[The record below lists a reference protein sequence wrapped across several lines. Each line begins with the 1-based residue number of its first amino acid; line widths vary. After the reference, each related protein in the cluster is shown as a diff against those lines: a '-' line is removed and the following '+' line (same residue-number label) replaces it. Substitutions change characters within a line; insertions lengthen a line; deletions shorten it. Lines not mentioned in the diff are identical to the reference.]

1 MNPIRAGRPAIIVA
15 ALAIG
20 LMGCG
25 SGTTTVEVT
34 LEEWAVV
41 LSASDAPAGAVT
53 FEVTNDGPNDFHEF
67 VVVRTDLA
75 PSELP
80 TDEDGAVL
88 EDGDGMEVID
98 EIEDLEV
105 GSTETLALELEAG
118 KYVLICNIVEED
130 AGETEAHYAMGMRT
144 AFTVG
149 D

>member
-1 MNPIRAGRPAIIVA
+1 MSPVRAGRLAIIVA

-20 LMGCG
+20 LIGCG
-25 SGTTTVEVT
+25 TATTNVEVT
-34 LEEWAVV
+34 LQEWAVV
-41 LSASDAPAGAVT
+41 PSASSVPAGIVS
-53 FEVTNDGPNDFHEF
+53 FEVTNDGPDDVHEF

-80 TDEDGAVL
+80 TDETGAVL
-88 EDGDGMEVID
+88 EDGDRMEVID
-98 EIEDLEV
+98 EIEDLAV
-105 GSTETLALELEAG
+105 GSTETLALDLEPG
-118 KYVLICNIVEED
+118 RYVLICNIVEED

>member
-1 MNPIRAGRPAIIVA
+1 MVA

-20 LMGCG
+20 MVGCG
-25 SGTTTVEVT
+25 TATTTVEVT

-41 LSASDAPAGAVT
+41 LSASDAPAGVVS
-53 FEVTNDGPNDFHEF
+53 FEVTNDGPNDVHEF

>member
-1 MNPIRAGRPAIIVA
+1 MSPVRFGRQAVMVA

-20 LMGCG
+20 MMGCG
-25 SGTTTVEVT
+25 TATTAVEVT

-41 LSASDAPAGAVT
+41 LSVSDVPAGAVT
-53 FEVTNDGPNDFHEF
+53 FEVTNDGPNDIHEF

-98 EIEDLEV
+98 EIEDLVV
-105 GSTETLALELEAG
+105 GSTETLALDLEAG

-130 AGETEAHYAMGMRT
+130 AGETESHYAMGMRT